1 MILVLTPT
9 HIGHFIKGV
18 CSSVLCDINIF
29 TAQILCVK
37 LNKMLQIAAYP
48 QNKDA
53 NSFLS
58 IVLRKPSKTKIH
70 FCYRHVYV
78 RIMNMLTE
86 FNTNNVLFLVPD
98 MSKKCVN
105 HVKTTHMK
113 LE

>member
-1 MILVLTPT
+1 MVLTQT
-9 HIGHFIKGV
+9 NIGHFIEAFY
-18 CSSVLCDINIF
+18 SSVLCNINIF

-78 RIMNMLTE
+78 RIMNMLIE
-86 FNTNNVLFLVPD
+86 FNIKMYYF
-98 MSKKCVN
+98 
-105 HVKTTHMK
+105 
-113 LE
+113 

>member
-1 MILVLTPT
+1 MVLTQT
-9 HIGHFIKGV
+9 NTKGQITKGFY
-18 CSSVLCDINIF
+18 SSVLCNINIF

-58 IVLRKPSKTKIH
+58 IVLRNPSKTKIH

-78 RIMNMLTE
+78 RIMNMLIE
-86 FNTNNVLFLVPD
+86 FNIKMYYF
-98 MSKKCVN
+98 
-105 HVKTTHMK
+105 
-113 LE
+113 